1 MLNQLVKYVA
11 ENGGATVNPKN
22 GNMPTD
28 GYMCAIA
35 QNERIIDGQLTEN
48 ALTNYINQYAS
59 DLEENGAYLG
69 IWYNTENN
77 KTYLDTSYRFSDVD
91 EALAFAKE
99 NEQLAIFDLE
109 TFNEIRL

>member
-1 MLNQLVKYVA
+1 MLNQLVKYVT
-11 ENGGATVNPKN
+11 ENGGATVDPKN

-35 QNERIIDGQLTEN
+35 QNERVIEGQLTEN
-48 ALTNYINQYAS
+48 ALVNYINHYS
-59 DLEENGAYLG
+59 NDLNGDGAYLG
-69 IWYNTENN
+69 IWYNTEND

-99 NEQLAIFDLE
+99 NQQLAIFNLA
-109 TFNEIRL
+109 TFDEIRL